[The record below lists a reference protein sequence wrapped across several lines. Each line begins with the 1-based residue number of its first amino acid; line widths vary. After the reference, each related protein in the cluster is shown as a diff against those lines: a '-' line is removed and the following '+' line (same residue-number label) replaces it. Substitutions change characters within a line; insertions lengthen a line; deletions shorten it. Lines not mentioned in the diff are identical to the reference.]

1 MAEAPQMSE
10 QKFTNKLLEILESSR
25 KKSVIWTRVKYEE
38 IHEKIKSGKKE
49 NCQDYYYMQR

>member
-10 QKFTNKLLEILESSR
+10 QQFTNKLLEILESS

-38 IHEKIKSGKKE
+38 ILGKIKSGKKE
-49 NCQDYYYMQR
+49 NFHDYYYMQR